1 MLPWNRHRRIT
12 DPSNAMSDT
21 LRDQLMGLGFK
32 PAPTPARERK
42 PAPQRGPHKGA
53 PGTASAAPAGKSRK
67 PGQPGRPAKPG
78 RQRTREDI
86 DLAKAYAIRAQKEK
100 DERIEAERQRQE
112 QARLRREARAKLEE
126 FLKGRALNDAKAE
139 IARHF
144 PYGGKIKRVYV
155 NADQLRALVRRR
167 GAGGLARLGQGHIRR
182 RQHALRQGDRIVQ
195 IEGLGQELLR
205 TAAEGTG
212 RAGHVGVGRHHDHRQ
227 LWMRGLELVQQHQP
241 IIAGHAHIG
250 EQQVR
255 WRLIGQH
262 RQRRSS
268 TVEAFD
274 TVAGLAQRG
283 AQHEAHRAVIVD
295 HPDALGGGID
305 LVSHGRRC
313 PRRGCPA
320 RSAAAR

>member
-1 MLPWNRHRRIT
+1 MPPWNRRRRIT

-126 FLKGRALNDAKAE
+126 FLKDRALNDAKAE

-155 NADQLRALVRRR
+155 NADQLRALN
-167 GAGGLARLGQGHIRR
+167 AGELGVAQLNGRYVLVSAADLAEVESIFPAAV
-182 RQHALRQGDRIVQ
+182 ALR
-195 IEGLGQELLR
+195 
-205 TAAEGTG
+205 
-212 RAGHVGVGRHHDHRQ
+212 
-227 LWMRGLELVQQHQP
+227 
-241 IIAGHAHIG
+241 
-250 EQQVR
+250 
-255 WRLIGQH
+255 
-262 RQRRSS
+262 
-268 TVEAFD
+268 
-274 TVAGLAQRG
+274 
-283 AQHEAHRAVIVD
+283 VD
-295 HPDALGGGID
+295 PDAPAGDDPYADPKFQVPDD
-305 LVSHGRRC
+305 LVW
-313 PRRGCPA
+313 
-320 RSAAAR
+320 